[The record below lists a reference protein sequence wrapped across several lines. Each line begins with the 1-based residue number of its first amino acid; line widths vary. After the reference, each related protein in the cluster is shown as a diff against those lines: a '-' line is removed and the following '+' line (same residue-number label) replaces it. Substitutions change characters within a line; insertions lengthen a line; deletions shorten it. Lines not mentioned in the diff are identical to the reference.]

1 MSQGVKLIHQLKI
14 QEVIDEI
21 SDSDTV
27 FYRHGVWN
35 TYKLTDTKAVIESV
49 KKSGYGA
56 DLRLDEKTG
65 IYYVSVPADCDM
77 W

>member
-1 MSQGVKLIHQLKI
+1 MSPRLKSIHQLKI
-14 QEVIDEI
+14 QEVIDAI

-27 FYRHGVWN
+27 FYCHGVWN
-35 TYKLTDTKAVIESV
+35 PYKLTDTKAVIESI

-56 DLRLDEKTG
+56 DLHLDEKAG
-65 IYYVSVPADCDM
+65 VYYVCVPADCDM